1 MSTVEIWKQTS
12 GGLEANKWAVEAVR
26 ISVDNAL
33 VTELERFE
41 VALPPDEHAPRAE
54 QRLQPGGH
62 QLPLGAAGAIERNR
76 LRVLPTR
83 AAREGEPHTATP

>member
-1 MSTVEIWKQTS
+1 MGGGSKQVS
-12 GGLEANKWAVEAVR
+12 GGSVADR

-33 VTELERFE
+33 VTELECFE